1 MTLGPY
7 LDWPL
12 EVSIE
17 TFAKCNARCTFC
29 PYTTLDR
36 IGTKMPDA
44 MIDRII
50 EELKGHPGPF
60 VINPFKVNEPFLD
73 KRLIPICRKINAE
86 LPQAELQIFTNGSA
100 LTEKHMRDVA
110 GLVRVKRL
118 WVSLNASDAQ
128 EYKDLMGLDFARTCA
143 NLDRLHAMKTAVEFP
158 HQVMVSKVCAPLREM
173 DKDNDFLD
181 FVEDRW
187 PLFMT
192 FLIKRDAWLGQI
204 EKHETGVPDTPCARW
219 LELSICADGK
229 VSLCCMDSANR
240 FSIGDLN
247 IQSISEVYNAP
258 YWRERREKV
267 LSRKAVHP
275 CATCSY

>member
-1 MTLGPY
+1 MSLGVY

-17 TFAKCNARCTFC
+17 TFAKCNASCTFC

-50 EELKGHPGPF
+50 DELKDHPGPF

-73 KRLIPICRKINAE
+73 KRLLPICRKINAE

-100 LTEKHMRDVA
+100 LTEKHMRGVA
-110 GLVRVKRL
+110 ALVRVKRL

-128 EYKDLMGLDFARTCA
+128 DYKDLMGLDFERTCS
-143 NLDRLHAMKTAVEFP
+143 NLDRLHAMKAAGEFT
-158 HQVMVSKVCAPLREM
+158 HQVMVSKVCAPVREM

-181 FVEDRW
+181 FIEDRW
-187 PLFMT
+187 PLFTT

-204 EKHETGVPDTPCARW
+204 EKHEAGVPDTPCARW
-219 LELSICADGK
+219 LELSITATGK
-229 VSLCCMDSANR
+229 VSLCCMDSEAK
-240 FSIGDLN
+240 FPIGDLN
-247 IQSISEVYNAP
+247 CQTISEVYNAP
-258 YWRERREKV
+258 GWRKRREAS
-267 LSRKAVHP
+267 LSRKLVHP
-275 CATCSY
+275 CMTCSY